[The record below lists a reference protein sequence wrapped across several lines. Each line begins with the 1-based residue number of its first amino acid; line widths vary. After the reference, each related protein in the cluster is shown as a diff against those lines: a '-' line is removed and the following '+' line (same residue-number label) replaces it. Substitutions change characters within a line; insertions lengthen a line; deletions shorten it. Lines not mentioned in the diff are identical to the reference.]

1 MNNMVRD
8 IIIDTLPQEITDAIY
23 IFGSYNTEFFD
34 EDSSDI
40 DIAWFTKGEID
51 FSQLVSY
58 EFELCEKL
66 GREVDLVIPDKSNTY
81 FLAEILSNEPIIINS
96 NSFIDWLDRFN
107 DWVLDEYSFI
117 KNVIDERC
125 GLYE

>member
-96 NSFIDWLDRFN
+96 NSFVDWLDRFN